1 MKDLTR
7 RQAEVL
13 TFIEAF
19 IDEKGFPPSVRDV
32 TNHFHLASAAGAHK
46 HIKALVKKGFLAK
59 DDFLSRS
66 LRIARRRPPPAR
78 DDVLE
83 AVEIPLLGRV
93 AAGRPIE
100 ALPQNQEQLSVPASL
115 TARVPR
121 CFALQVQGDSM
132 MDEGILDGDYVVLEP
147 RETADNGEV
156 VVALLNGDE
165 ATLKRFY
172 RENGHIRLQP
182 SNAAMEPIIVT
193 SAEIAVQGVVVGLV
207 RNYRLPGRRAG

>member
-1 MKDLTR
+1 MPEDM
-7 RQAEVL
+7 A
-13 TFIEAF
+13 
-19 IDEKGFPPSVRDV
+19 
-32 TNHFHLASAAGAHK
+32 
-46 HIKALVKKGFLAK
+46 
-59 DDFLSRS
+59 
-66 LRIARRRPPPAR
+66 
-78 DDVLE
+78 

-193 SAEIAVQGVVVGLV
+193 SADIAVQGVVVGLV
-207 RNYRLPGRRAG
+207 RHYRLAARRAG

>member
-1 MKDLTR
+1 MKELTR
-7 RQAEVL
+7 RQEEVL
-13 TFIEAF
+13 TFIKAF

-32 TNHFHLASAAGAHK
+32 TNHFNLASAAGAHK

-66 LRIARRRPPPAR
+66 IRIANRPPKTVV
-78 DDVLE
+78 DDME

-100 ALPQNQEQLSVPASL
+100 ALPQNQEQLSVPATL
-115 TARVPR
+115 TARVP

-182 SNAAMEPIIVT
+182 SNAAMQPIIVT
-193 SAEIAVQGVVVGLV
+193 SADIAVQGVVVGLV

>member
-1 MKDLTR
+1 MKELTR

-13 TFIEAF
+13 TFIETF
-19 IDEKGFPPSVRDV
+19 IDEKSFPPSVRDV
-32 TNHFHLASAAGAHK
+32 TNHFNLASAAGAHK
-46 HIKALVKKGFLAK
+46 HIKALVKKGFLVK

-66 LRIARRRPPPAR
+66 LRIAKRRPATTG
-78 DDVLE
+78 E
-83 AVEIPLLGRV
+83 EIAAVEIPLLGRV

-100 ALPQNQEQLSVPASL
+100 ALPQHQEQLSVPASL

-182 SNAAMEPIIVT
+182 SNAAMQPIIVT
-193 SAEIAVQGVVVGLV
+193 STEIAVQGVVVGLV
-207 RNYRLPGRRAG
+207 RSYRLPGRRVD